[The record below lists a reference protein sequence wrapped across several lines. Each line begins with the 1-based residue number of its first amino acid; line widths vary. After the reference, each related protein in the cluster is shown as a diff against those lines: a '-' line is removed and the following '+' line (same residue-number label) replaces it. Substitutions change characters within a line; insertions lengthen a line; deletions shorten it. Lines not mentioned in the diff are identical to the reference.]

1 MSNIAIK
8 ALSDKRVE
16 LLKLIDKFGVV
27 TIQQILQ
34 LIDYSSYGLNQA
46 LKRLLELELIDRY
59 QFGKGK
65 VYYITREGSRFIG
78 LINFGYVKSTH
89 KNPYFATLVHD
100 LKVVDCVIQARSEI
114 ENKLGEQADIQLT
127 TERELLAEKYL
138 ALDFSQKSK
147 NHIRKLKL
155 DERKRIP
162 DFLLTFSVAGERLT
176 NAYEVELTRK
186 SKRALMAKLS
196 WLQFQQ
202 QKGIYNSL
210 VYYFEEPDVQTF
222 VATSAQQLKL
232 HVFMKEIK

>member
-1 MSNIAIK
+1 M
-8 ALSDKRVE
+8 
-16 LLKLIDKFGVV
+16 IDRLGVL
-27 TIQQILQ
+27 TKKQIRQ
-34 LIDYSSYGLNQA
+34 LISYTKNNLDYA
-46 LKRLLELELIDRY
+46 LYDLLDYEFITSY
-59 QFGKGK
+59 QFRNAK

-114 ENKLGEQADIQLT
+114 ENKLGDQAAIQLT

-138 ALDFSQKSK
+138 ALDFSQKSN

-162 DFLLTFSVAGERLT
+162 DFLLTFVVDGERRT

-232 HVFMKEIK
+232 HVFMKEIQ